1 MNLTPTT
8 SFISTSMLHC
18 VHDLL
23 NPIAFIFF
31 FVCVCVCL
39 CFCEYVVVITCMQHS
54 GGKMETLR
62 EQLSGAV
69 TVEHRKGQP
78 FYFRKLEDEQ
88 PPPLVE
94 QPPPQVEQPPP
105 PGLQKRRVP
114 APPPP
119 PPMGPGGP
127 GQF

>member
-1 MNLTPTT
+1 
-8 SFISTSMLHC
+8 
-18 VHDLL
+18 
-23 NPIAFIFF
+23 
-31 FVCVCVCL
+31 
-39 CFCEYVVVITCMQHS
+39 MQHS

-94 QPPPQVEQPPP
+94 QAPPIVEQPPPQVEQPPP
-105 PGLQKRRVP
+105 PRGVKRRAP
-114 APPPP
+114 EPPPP
-119 PPMGPGGP
+119 PSPTGPP
-127 GQF
+127 GSGQ

>member
-23 NPIAFIFF
+23 NPI
-31 FVCVCVCL
+31 VCVCVC
-39 CFCEYVVVITCMQHS
+39 VVVITWMQHS
-54 GGKMETLR
+54 GGKMLTLR

-94 QPPPQVEQPPP
+94 QPPPIVEQPPPQVEQPPP
-105 PGLQKRRVP
+105 PRRVKRRAP
-114 APPPP
+114 EPPPP
-119 PPMGPGGP
+119 SPMGPP
-127 GQF
+127 GSGQ

>member
-1 MNLTPTT
+1 
-8 SFISTSMLHC
+8 MLHC
-18 VHDLL
+18 VYDLL
-23 NPIAFIFF
+23 NPIAFF

-94 QPPPQVEQPPP
+94 QAPPIVEQPPPQVEQPPP
-105 PGLQKRRVP
+105 PRLQRRRP
-114 APPPP
+114 SEPPPP
-119 PPMGPGGP
+119 SPTGPGGP
-127 GQF
+127 GQ